1 MYKRQIQEKALSPDH
16 PFLADSLTALA
27 EACISCGEF
36 SLAEQCCRK
45 SLKITEAIHEREHP
59 TIVALL
65 SELSWLCA
73 QQGKLEEAS
82 RYQNEAEA
90 IHAALDRD
98 EAPAPA
104 S

>member
-1 MYKRQIQEKALSPDH
+1 MVLSGALGSPPGPKAL
-16 PFLADSLTALA
+16 FL
-27 EACISCGEF
+27 
-36 SLAEQCCRK
+36 
-45 SLKITEAIHEREHP
+45 
-59 TIVALL
+59 VAPRPL